1 MIQITIDKDAQDNG
15 LANMIKDLLAQNIT
29 NHPEREKDA
38 KALNGGIVIDAND
51 IEVSLTLICKNG
63 HIHIK
68 NGVVEPYK
76 LKITTA
82 SDNIMKLNMLKIKFG
97 LPYYFDKAGR
107 EVLAMLFGGKLKIK
121 GLLAHPIMLTHITK
135 LFSVM

>member
-1 MIQITIDKDAQDNG
+1 MIQITIDKDAEGNG
-15 LANMIKDLLAQNIT
+15 LANMIKDLLSQNIA

-38 KALNGGIVIDAND
+38 NALKGNIVIDAND
-51 IEVSLTLICKNG
+51 IEVSLTLVCKKG
-63 HIHIK
+63 EIHIK
-68 NGVVEPYK
+68 DGVVEPYK

-82 SDNIMKLNMLKIKFG
+82 SDNIMKLNMLKIKWG

-107 EVLAMLFGGKLKIK
+107 EVLAMLLRGRLKIK
-121 GLLAHPIMLTHITK
+121 GLLLHPVMLTRITR

>member
-82 SDNIMKLNMLKIKFG
+82 SDNIMKLNMLKIRFG

>member
-38 KALNGGIVIDAND
+38 KVLNGGIVIDAND